1 MRMPGG
7 MRMSEAPV
15 QLLVAAFTDED
26 AADTVFNQLKEAKK
40 EKLIHIQD
48 VAVIKRD
55 QDSKIHINE
64 PKDWKAGKGAGV
76 GAVIGAALGI
86 ITGPG
91 VVLTTAAGAAIGGLA
106 AKLRDAGFP
115 DDQLRQVGEA
125 LKPGTSAIVAIIEH
139 TWVADLEQEM
149 QAQGAQVMR
158 QEIAADITKQ
168 LEAGRDVSYSAIATE
183 GAATVQ
189 RVSAGENDA
198 QIDSATITQDSLS
211 ATSATATAEGITGTT
226 VIATDQGAAVA
237 EFSATPE
244 AVPAVEG
251 PDASATDSAATGA
264 DASAAPATPEAAA
277 SSAPTDA
284 SEAATATD
292 TTASAS
298 GAASETP
305 MSQGSPEAPGTADEK
320 PASPP
325 DTNTGSAE
333 NA

>member
-1 MRMPGG
+1 
-7 MRMSEAPV
+7 MSEAPV

-26 AADTVFNQLKEAKK
+26 AADKVFAQLKQAKK

-55 QDSKIHINE
+55 MDNKIHINE

-106 AKLRDAGFP
+106 AQLRDAGFP
-115 DDQLRQVGEA
+115 DDQLKQVGEA

-158 QEIAADITKQ
+158 QAISEDITKQ
-168 LEAGRDVSYSAIATE
+168 LEAGRDVAYSAVAAE
-183 GAATVQ
+183 GVASVQ

-198 QIDSATITQDSLS
+198 QIDSATLTQDALT

-226 VIATDQGAAVA
+226 VVATDQGAVVA
-237 EFSATPE
+237 NFTATPE
-244 AVPAVEG
+244 DKPAVEA
-251 PDASATDSAATGA
+251 PQADAGAAPAA
-264 DASAAPATPEAAA
+264 DAPVTEASAAPAATTE
-277 SSAPTDA
+277 APTM
-284 SEAATATD
+284 SE
-292 TTASAS
+292 SA
-298 GAASETP
+298 
-305 MSQGSPEAPGTADEK
+305 PEAPTAEEK
-320 PASPP
+320 PAAPSSA
-325 DTNTGSAE
+325 DTGAE

>member
-7 MRMSEAPV
+7 IRMSEAPV
-15 QLLVAAFTDED
+15 QLLVAAFTEED
-26 AADTVFNQLKEAKK
+26 AADKVFEQLKQAKK

-55 QDSKIHINE
+55 ADSKIHINE

-115 DDQLRQVGEA
+115 DDQLKQVGEA
-125 LKPGTSAIVAIIEH
+125 LTPGTSAIVAIIEH

-158 QEIAADITKQ
+158 QAISEDITKQ
-168 LEAGRDVSYSAIATE
+168 LEAGRDVAYSVVATE
-183 GAATVQ
+183 GAASAQ
-189 RVSAGENDA
+189 RVSAGESDT
-198 QIDSATITQDSLS
+198 QIDSATITQDALT

-226 VIATDQGAAVA
+226 VVATDQGAVVADFTATPEDKPAVEA
-237 EFSATPE
+237 PQADAGAAPAPDAPAPEASATP
-244 AVPAVEG
+244 
-251 PDASATDSAATGA
+251 AATSEA
-264 DASAAPATPEAAA
+264 PAMSESAPEAPSAEEKPATP
-277 SSAPTDA
+277 
-284 SEAATATD
+284 
-292 TTASAS
+292 
-298 GAASETP
+298 
-305 MSQGSPEAPGTADEK
+305 
-320 PASPP
+320 P
-325 DTNTGSAE
+325 DPNTG

>member
-1 MRMPGG
+1 
-7 MRMSEAPV
+7 MSEAPV
-15 QLLVAAFTDED
+15 QLLVAAFTEED
-26 AADTVFNQLKEAKK
+26 AADKVFEQLKQAKK

-55 QDSKIHINE
+55 ADSKIHINE

-91 VVLTTAAGAAIGGLA
+91 VVFTTAAGAAIGGLA

-115 DDQLRQVGEA
+115 DDQLKQVGEA

-158 QEIAADITKQ
+158 QAISEDITKQ
-168 LEAGRDVSYSAIATE
+168 LEAGRDVAYSVVATE
-183 GAATVQ
+183 GAASAQ
-189 RVSAGENDA
+189 RVSAGESDV
-198 QIDSATITQDSLS
+198 QIDSATITEDGLS

-226 VIATDQGAAVA
+226 VVATDQGAVVA
-237 EFSATPE
+237 DFTATPE
-244 AVPAVEG
+244 TPAVEG
-251 PDASATDSAATGA
+251 AAPD
-264 DASAAPATPEAAA
+264 APATPEASATPAA
-277 SSAPTDA
+277 
-284 SEAATATD
+284 ATD
-292 TTASAS
+292 TPAMSESA
-298 GAASETP
+298 
-305 MSQGSPEAPGTADEK
+305 PEAPSAEEK
-320 PASPP
+320 PATPP
-325 DTNTGSAE
+325 DPNTG

>member
-1 MRMPGG
+1 MRIPGG
-7 MRMSEAPV
+7 IRMSEAPV

-26 AADTVFNQLKEAKK
+26 AADKVFEQLKQAKK

-55 QDSKIHINE
+55 ADSKIHINE

-115 DDQLRQVGEA
+115 DDQLKQVGEA

-158 QEIAADITKQ
+158 QAISEDITKQ
-168 LEAGRDVSYSAIATE
+168 LEAGRDVAYSVVATE
-183 GAATVQ
+183 GAATAQ

-198 QIDSATITQDSLS
+198 QIDSATITQDALT

-226 VIATDQGAAVA
+226 VVATDQGAVVA
-237 EFSATPE
+237 DFVATPE
-244 AVPAVEG
+244 DKPAVEAPQADAG
-251 PDASATDSAATGA
+251 AAPAPDAPAPE
-264 DASAAPATPEAAA
+264 ASAAPA
-277 SSAPTDA
+277 
-284 SEAATATD
+284 AAT
-292 TTASAS
+292 
-298 GAASETP
+298 ETP
-305 MSQGSPEAPGTADEK
+305 AMSESAPEAPAAEEK
-320 PASPP
+320 PAAPP
-325 DTNTGSAE
+325 DTGAE

>member
-1 MRMPGG
+1 MRMPGEI
-7 MRMSEAPV
+7 RMSEAPV

-26 AADTVFNQLKEAKK
+26 AADKVFNQLKEAKK

-55 QDSKIHINE
+55 ADSKIHINE

-139 TWVADLEQEM
+139 TWVADLENEM

-158 QEIAADITKQ
+158 QAISEDITKQ
-168 LEAGRDVSYSAIATE
+168 LEAGRDVSYSAIAAE

-189 RVSAGENDA
+189 RVSVGENDA
-198 QIDSATITQDSLS
+198 QLDSATITQDSLTT
-211 ATSATATAEGITGTT
+211 TSATATAAGITGTT
-226 VIATDQGAAVA
+226 VVATDQGAVVA
-237 EFSATPE
+237 EFTATPE
-244 AVPAVEG
+244 TPAVE
-251 PDASATDSAATGA
+251 GA
-264 DASAAPATPEAAA
+264 DASATAAAA
-277 SSAPTDA
+277 SGTDAGATVASPDASAASAPSDA
-284 SEAATATD
+284 AEAATATD
-292 TTASAS
+292 STASAS
-298 GAASETP
+298 GAATETP
-305 MSQGSPEAPGTADEK
+305 MSQGSPEAPAAEEK
-320 PASPP
+320 SDSSPI
-325 DTNTGSAE
+325 TNTGAE

>member
-1 MRMPGG
+1 
-7 MRMSEAPV
+7 MSEAPV
-15 QLLVAAFTDED
+15 QLLVAAFTEED
-26 AADTVFNQLKEAKK
+26 AADKVFEQLKQAKK

-55 QDSKIHINE
+55 MDSKIHINE

-139 TWVADLEQEM
+139 TWVVDIENEM

-158 QEIAADITKQ
+158 QAISEDITKQ
-168 LEAGRDVSYSAIATE
+168 LEAGRDVAYSAVAME
-183 GAATVQ
+183 GAASVQ
-189 RVSAGENDA
+189 RVSAGKDDA
-198 QIDSATITQDSLS
+198 QIDSATITEDGLS
-211 ATSATATAEGITGTT
+211 ATSATATAAGITGTN
-226 VIATDQGAAVA
+226 VVATDQGAVVTEFAAV
-237 EFSATPE
+237 PE
-244 AVPAVEG
+244 TPAVEG
-251 PDASATDSAATGA
+251 ATPPATDASATPAAPDAPVAPEASTTPAAATETPA
-264 DASAAPATPEAAA
+264 MSESAPEAPTAGEKPATPP
-277 SSAPTDA
+277 ST
-284 SEAATATD
+284 
-292 TTASAS
+292 
-298 GAASETP
+298 
-305 MSQGSPEAPGTADEK
+305 GT
-320 PASPP
+320 
-325 DTNTGSAE
+325 E

>member
-7 MRMSEAPV
+7 IRMSEAPV
-15 QLLVAAFTDED
+15 QLLVAAFTEED
-26 AADTVFNQLKEAKK
+26 AADKVFEQLKQAKK

-55 QDSKIHINE
+55 ADSKIHINE

-106 AKLRDAGFP
+106 AQLRDAGFP
-115 DDQLRQVGEA
+115 DDQLKQVGEA

-158 QEIAADITKQ
+158 QAISEDITKQ
-168 LEAGRDVSYSAIATE
+168 LEAGRDVAYSAVAAE
-183 GAATVQ
+183 GVASVQ

-198 QIDSATITQDSLS
+198 QIDSATITQDALS
-211 ATSATATAEGITGTT
+211 ATTATATAEGITGTT
-226 VIATDQGAAVA
+226 VVATDQGAVVADFTAKPETPAVGGGTDA
-237 EFSATPE
+237 GSAAAATSDAAAAPE
-244 AVPAVEG
+244 A
-251 PDASATDSAATGA
+251 PD
-264 DASAAPATPEAAA
+264 APATPEA
-277 SSAPTDA
+277 SSQPA
-284 SEAATATD
+284 AATEAP
-292 TTASAS
+292 AMSESA
-298 GAASETP
+298 
-305 MSQGSPEAPGTADEK
+305 PEAPAAEEK
-320 PASPP
+320 PSTPP
-325 DTNTGSAE
+325 STTTENT
-333 NA
+333 

>member
-1 MRMPGG
+1 
-7 MRMSEAPV
+7 MSEAPV

-26 AADTVFNQLKEAKK
+26 AADKVFNQLKEAKK

-55 QDSKIHINE
+55 ADSKIHINE

-106 AKLRDAGFP
+106 AQLRDAGFP

-158 QEIAADITKQ
+158 QAISEDITKQ
-168 LEAGRDVSYSAIATE
+168 LEAGRDVAYSVVATE
-183 GAATVQ
+183 GAATAS
-189 RVSAGENDA
+189 RVSAGQDDA
-198 QIDSATITQDSLS
+198 QIDSATITQDSLT
-211 ATSATATAEGITGTT
+211 ATSATATAAGITGTT
-226 VIATDQGAAVA
+226 VVATDQGAVVA
-237 EFSATPE
+237 DFTATPE
-244 AVPAVEG
+244 DAPAVEG
-251 PDASATDSAATGA
+251 AGAAGTAGAAATPA
-264 DASAAPATPEAAA
+264 PDTSAAPATPEAPDAPATPEASTTPAA
-277 SSAPTDA
+277 
-284 SEAATATD
+284 ATD
-292 TTASAS
+292 TPAM
-298 GAASETP
+298 SETT
-305 MSQGSPEAPGTADEK
+305 PEAPSAEEK
-320 PASPP
+320 PATPPSPE
-325 DTNTGSAE
+325 TGAE

>member
-1 MRMPGG
+1 
-7 MRMSEAPV
+7 
-15 QLLVAAFTDED
+15 
-26 AADTVFNQLKEAKK
+26 
-40 EKLIHIQD
+40 
-48 VAVIKRD
+48 
-55 QDSKIHINE
+55 
-64 PKDWKAGKGAGV
+64 V

-158 QEIAADITKQ
+158 QAISEDITKQ
-168 LEAGRDVSYSAIATE
+168 LEAGRDVAYSAVAME
-183 GAATVQ
+183 GAASVQ
-189 RVSAGENDA
+189 RVSAGKDDA
-198 QIDSATITQDSLS
+198 QIDSATITEDGLS
-211 ATSATATAEGITGTT
+211 ATTATATAAGITGTN
-226 VIATDQGAAVA
+226 VIATDQGAIVTDFAAV
-237 EFSATPE
+237 PE
-244 AVPAVEG
+244 TPAVEG
-251 PDASATDSAATGA
+251 AAASAT
-264 DASAAPATPEAAA
+264 PTPEASATP
-277 SSAPTDA
+277 APTDA

-298 GAASETP
+298 GAATETP
-305 MSQGSPEAPGTADEK
+305 MSQGSPEAPGTAEEK

-325 DTNTGSAE
+325 SAE
-333 NA
+333 TGTENA

>member
-7 MRMSEAPV
+7 ISMSEAPV
-15 QLLVAAFTDED
+15 QLLVAAFTEED
-26 AADTVFNQLKEAKK
+26 AADKVFEQLKQAKK

-55 QDSKIHINE
+55 ADSKIHINE

-115 DDQLRQVGEA
+115 DDQLKQVGEA

-158 QEIAADITKQ
+158 QAISEDITKQ
-168 LEAGRDVSYSAIATE
+168 LEAGRDVAYSVVATE
-183 GAATVQ
+183 GAASAQ
-189 RVSAGENDA
+189 RVSAGESDA
-198 QIDSATITQDSLS
+198 QIDSATVTQDALS

-226 VIATDQGAAVA
+226 VVATDQGAVVA
-237 EFSATPE
+237 DFTAKPE
-244 AVPAVEG
+244 TPAVEG
-251 PDASATDSAATGA
+251 ASAGE
-264 DASAAPATPEAAA
+264 APVAPAA
-277 SSAPTDA
+277 SSAPDA
-284 SEAATATD
+284 PAPE
-292 TTASAS
+292 ASATP
-298 GAASETP
+298 AADTEAPAMSE
-305 MSQGSPEAPGTADEK
+305 SAPEAPAAEEK
-320 PASPP
+320 PSTPP
-325 DTNTGSAE
+325 GTTTE